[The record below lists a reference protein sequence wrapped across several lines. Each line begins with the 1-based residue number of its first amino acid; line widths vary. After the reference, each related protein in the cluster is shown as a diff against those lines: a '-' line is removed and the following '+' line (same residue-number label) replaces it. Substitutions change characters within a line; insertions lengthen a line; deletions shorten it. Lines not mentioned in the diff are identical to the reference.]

1 MPSSNHRA
9 SEPNGLNFLLFS
21 IPQEILLPIGTA
33 SVLLALL
40 GGKAAAQT
48 LQTLGQASEEVFR
61 GDRLPIL
68 KFPLKAI
75 EFEPD

>member
-1 MPSSNHRA
+1 MPSSNNKL
-9 SEPNGLNFLLFS
+9 SEPTGLNLLFFT
-21 IPQEILLPIGTA
+21 IPQEILLQIGTG

-61 GDRLPIL
+61 GDRLPVL
-68 KFPLKAI
+68 QFPTEI
-75 EFEPD
+75 ESESS